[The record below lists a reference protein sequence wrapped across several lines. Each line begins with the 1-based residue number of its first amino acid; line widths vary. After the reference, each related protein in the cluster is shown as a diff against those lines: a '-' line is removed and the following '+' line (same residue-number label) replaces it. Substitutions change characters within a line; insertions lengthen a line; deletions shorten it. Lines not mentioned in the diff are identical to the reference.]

1 MLHLDPRQPLDSAIA
16 GAFQETL
23 DDFLSEQA
31 PLVEE
36 VGAAPLLAM
45 ARTYIA
51 GGKRLRPAFGFWS
64 YVAAAGVPED
74 PRALLRAVASLD
86 LLHVAALAHDDLID
100 DSDTRRGGPS
110 AHVWYAR
117 QHADRVGEG
126 DAKRYGDAA
135 TILLG
140 DMLLMWSTE
149 CYETSGLPADALLR
163 ARHLLHTMRTEVTC
177 GQYLDVAASFG
188 MTDAATLEEHMDVT
202 RRILEY
208 KSARY
213 SVRRPCQV
221 GASLAGASDE
231 LLDALGEYGSAL
243 GNAFQLRDDVLGVFG
258 NPEVTGKPAG
268 DDLREGKRTLLVMA
282 ALRDGS
288 EDEREALRSM
298 LAVDLDEEQV
308 SAARRI
314 ITDTGAL
321 ANTEAQISAEAHRA
335 LTALDQAQVTNEG
348 RVALG
353 RLVELAV
360 HREF

>member
-1 MLHLDPRQPLDSAIA
+1 M
-16 GAFQETL
+16 
-23 DDFLSEQA
+23 
-31 PLVEE
+31 
-36 VGAAPLLAM
+36 
-45 ARTYIA
+45 
-51 GGKRLRPAFGFWS
+51 
-64 YVAAAGVPED
+64 
-74 PRALLRAVASLD
+74 
-86 LLHVAALAHDDLID
+86 
-100 DSDTRRGGPS
+100 
-110 AHVWYAR
+110 
-117 QHADRVGEG
+117 
-126 DAKRYGDAA
+126 
-135 TILLG
+135 
-140 DMLLMWSTE
+140 
-149 CYETSGLPADALLR
+149 
-163 ARHLLHTMRTEVTC
+163 
-177 GQYLDVAASFG
+177 
-188 MTDAATLEEHMDVT
+188 
-202 RRILEY
+202 
-208 KSARY
+208 
-213 SVRRPCQV
+213 RRPCQV

>member
-1 MLHLDPRQPLDSAIA
+1 MLPLDPRHPLNSALA

-23 DDFLSEQA
+23 DEFLSEQA

-36 VGAAPLLAM
+36 VGAGPLLEM
-45 ARTYIA
+45 ANTYIS

-64 YVAAAGVPED
+64 YIATAGVPED

-110 AHVWYAR
+110 AHVWYAQ
-117 QHADRVGEG
+117 QHAARGGEG
-126 DAKRYGDAA
+126 EARKFGDAA

-149 CYETSGLPADALLR
+149 LYETSGMPADALLR

-177 GQYLDVAASFG
+177 GQYLDVAAAFG
-188 MTDAATLEEHMDVT
+188 MTDATTLEEQLDVT
-202 RRILEY
+202 KRILEY

-221 GASLAGASDE
+221 GASLAGASE
-231 LLDALGEYGSAL
+231 KLLAALGEYGSAL

-258 NPEVTGKPAG
+258 NPQVTGKPAG
-268 DDLREGKRTLLVMA
+268 DDLREGKRTLLVLG
-282 ALRDGS
+282 ALRDGH
-288 EDEREALRSM
+288 EGQRAVLRSM
-298 LAVDLDEEQV
+298 LATDLDEDQV
-308 SAARRI
+308 EHARGI
-314 ITDTGAL
+314 ITETGAL
-321 ANTEAQISAEAHRA
+321 AKTEEQISTETDRA
-335 LTALDQAQVTNEG
+335 LSALDSADVTDEG
-348 RVALG
+348 RVALK

-360 HREF
+360 HREY